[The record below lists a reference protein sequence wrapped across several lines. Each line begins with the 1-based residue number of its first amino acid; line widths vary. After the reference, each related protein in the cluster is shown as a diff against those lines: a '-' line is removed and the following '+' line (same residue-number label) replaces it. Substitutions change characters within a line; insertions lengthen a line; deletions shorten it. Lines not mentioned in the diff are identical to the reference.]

1 MGGFSLSREKAGK
14 WKKTILEK
22 IKNIDVEDDLIDQI
36 MDDHLGLVSEL
47 TQKIAQ
53 IDVDIMK
60 NDTAIENM

>member
-1 MGGFSLSREKAGK
+1 
-14 WKKTILEK
+14 
-22 IKNIDVEDDLIDQI
+22 